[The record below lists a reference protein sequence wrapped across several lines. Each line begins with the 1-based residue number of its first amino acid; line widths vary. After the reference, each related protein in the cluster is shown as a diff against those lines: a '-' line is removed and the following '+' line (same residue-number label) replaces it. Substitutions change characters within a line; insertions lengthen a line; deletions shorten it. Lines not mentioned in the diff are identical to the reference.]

1 MDKKIPLRMCVAC
14 KEMKPK
20 KELIRIVRTADG
32 EYKVDFTGKLNGRGA
47 YICNAIGCI
56 DICMKQKS
64 LSKSFKENISLDTYT
79 KIKEDFISGT
89 K

>member
-20 KELIRIVRTADG
+20 KELIRIVKTQDG

-47 YICNAIGCI
+47 YICNAIECI
-56 DICMKQKS
+56 DMCMKQKS